1 MSQPDDGH
9 RKRGESGPTGC
20 TRRELMRAGGL
31 TAAWLAVVPAGALF
45 ACRHMPARRLEA
57 EPWRTL
63 GALYGHLLPDDGDG
77 PGAEQAGT
85 LTYARTV
92 LPHTAVDR
100 REFLLGRVSEFNQ
113 QARQQ
118 QGRPFEDLTSE
129 QREALLLSLIEDSSW
144 ERWVSRHLD
153 VVIESLL
160 ADPVYGGNIDGTGWR
175 WLAHQPGFPAPPPDK
190 RWYRLLDDAY
200 FRPRRDVV
208 GVCAA
213 HG

>member
-1 MSQPDDGH
+1 MSQ
-9 RKRGESGPTGC
+9 SGDEYRTQGKFRPAGW

-31 TAAWLAVVPAGALF
+31 TAAWLVAAPAGLMS
-45 ACRHMPARRLEA
+45 ACQHTPTRSPGA
-57 EPWRTL
+57 EPWQTL
-63 GALYGHLLPDDGDG
+63 GALYDQLLPEDGDG
-77 PGAEQAGT
+77 PGARQAGT
-85 LTYARTV
+85 LAYARAV

-100 REFLLGRVSEFNQ
+100 RELLLGRVAEFNQ

-118 QGRPFEDLTSE
+118 QGRPFVDLSCE

-160 ADPVYGGNIDGTGWR
+160 ADPVYGGNIDGAGWR
-175 WLAHQPGFPAPPPDK
+175 WLAHQPGFPTPPPDK

-200 FRPRRDVV
+200 FQARRDVP